1 MQRMLIYHC
10 AVVDPHDPKAIKA
23 VGCDDRKLQPCPRH
37 IGGRAERVK
46 IMGFLLVVGQVVMD
60 LIVVMIGRSVGLL
73 FFAFCCFVYR
83 VLDSCQ
89 CV

>member
-10 AVVDPHDPKAIKA
+10 VAVDSHDPKAIKA
-23 VGCDDRKLQPCPRH
+23 VGCCYRKLLPRPWP

-46 IMGFLLVVGQVVMD
+46 IMGLLLVVGQVVMA
-60 LIVVMIGRSVGLL
+60 LVSIMIDRSVGLL
-73 FFAFCCFVYR
+73 FFAFCCLVYR
-83 VLDSCQ
+83 VLDSCN